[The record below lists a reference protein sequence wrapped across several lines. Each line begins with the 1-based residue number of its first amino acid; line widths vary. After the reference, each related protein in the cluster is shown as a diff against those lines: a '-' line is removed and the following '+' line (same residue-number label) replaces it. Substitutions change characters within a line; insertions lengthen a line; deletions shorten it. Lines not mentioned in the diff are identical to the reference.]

1 MVMMMMMK
9 KVEKKMEKKMEE
21 RMEKMMMMM
30 KKKKQKILE
39 RSKRKKMLKMMMMTF
54 LGNRM
59 RTTSKPRLLA
69 SFVLHSC
76 LPPNSPA
83 NKTSLKLQEGECSR
97 REVGLR
103 VVDIVIP
110 YRLAQFHQPG
120 TITLA
125 LDPEAL

>member
-1 MVMMMMMK
+1 
-9 KVEKKMEKKMEE
+9 VEKKMEKKMEE

-39 RSKRKKMLKMMMMTF
+39 RSKRKKMLKMMMMMTF

-110 YRLAQFHQPG
+110 YRVAQFHQPG

>member
-1 MVMMMMMK
+1 MK
-9 KVEKKMEKKMEE
+9 KVEKKMDE
-21 RMEKMMMMM
+21 RMEKMMKKKK
-30 KKKKQKILE
+30 KKKKQKQKILK

>member
-1 MVMMMMMK
+1 MVMMMMK
-9 KVEKKMEKKMEE
+9 KVEKKMEE